1 MDDLYVGGFFY
12 AKRVEIDEPEYENL
26 VIAEGWL
33 WWKKYYIARRP
44 HVYSEM
50 INIISP
56 PIRSKK
62 MAKTM
67 LAMFE

>member
-1 MDDLYVGGFFY
+1 MDDFYVGGFFY
-12 AKRVEIDEPEYENL
+12 AKRVEIDEPEYKNL

-33 WWKKYYIARRP
+33 WWKKYHIARRP
-44 HVYSEM
+44 RGHAEM

-62 MAKTM
+62 VARAM